1 MALLANELVTNAYKH
16 AFPNDSSGEITVS
29 LQQTPENGL
38 ILRIADTGIGLHLTG
53 SESGMGLKLIRT
65 LAAQL
70 RGTLTFATPP
80 EGAGTQITLTIR
92 PLAQA

>member
-29 LQQTPENGL
+29 LQQTPGHEL
-38 ILRIADTGIGLHLTG
+38 TLRIADTGIGVHLTG
-53 SESGMGLKLIRT
+53 SEIGMGLKLIRN

-70 RGTLTFATPP
+70 RGTLTFATP
-80 EGAGTQITLTIR
+80 AGRRRSAITLTIR